1 METTTK
7 KVFTKP
13 ALNIDEQITLLS
25 ARGLKFNDVEK
36 IKHYLTYIGYYRLS
50 AYMRPFQNAEHNF
63 VIPCD
68 FEDVLNLYFFDKKL
82 RQLTFSAVKQIE
94 IALRSVIT
102 NTMASEYGAYWFNDA
117 RFFDAKINNSFH
129 TAQNIIKDVTKDC
142 SENKKTVFIKHYYD
156 TYKEPELPP
165 SWMVF
170 EALSMGSVS
179 MLYKLLEREHRKK
192 IAVYFGQ
199 DEIYLTSW
207 AHSLTHIR
215 NICAHHL
222 RLWNR
227 IFSIKPKI
235 NKRIGA
241 FNRTDYSREKFYVQA
256 VIIETLLNKI
266 EPQNTWQ
273 EDFNDLIML
282 HKINTKAM
290 GYPKG

>member
-7 KVFTKP
+7 KIFTKP
-13 ALNIDEQITLLS
+13 ALSIDEQIVLLS
-25 ARGLKFNDVEK
+25 ARGLKFADVQK

-50 AYMRPFQNAEHNF
+50 AYMRPFQDKEHNF

-68 FEDVLNLYFFDKKL
+68 LEDVLSLYFFDKKL
-82 RQLTFSAVKQIE
+82 RYLTFNAVKQIE

-102 NTMASEYGAYWFNDA
+102 NIMASEYGAYWFNDS
-117 RFFDAKINNSFH
+117 RLFNTKINTSFK
-129 TAQNIIKDVTKDC
+129 TAQNIIKESTKDC
-142 SENKKTVFIKHYYD
+142 PENKKTVFIRHYYD
-156 TYKEPELPP
+156 TYKEPDLPP
-165 SWMVF
+165 SWMIF
-170 EALSMGSVS
+170 EALSMGGVS
-179 MLYKLLEREHRKK
+179 MIYKLLDREQRKK

-235 NKRIGA
+235 NHRIPA
-241 FNRTDYSREKFYVQA
+241 FNKPDFSREKFYAQA

-266 EPQNTWQ
+266 DPENNWN
-273 EDFNDLIML
+273 ESISDLIKE
-282 HKINTKAM
+282 HKIRTKSM
-290 GYPKG
+290 GYPRG